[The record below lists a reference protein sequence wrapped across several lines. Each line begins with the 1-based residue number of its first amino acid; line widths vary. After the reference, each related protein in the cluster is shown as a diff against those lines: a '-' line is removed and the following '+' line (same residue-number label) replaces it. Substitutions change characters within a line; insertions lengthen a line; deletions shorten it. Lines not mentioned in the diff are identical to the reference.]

1 MESTLGDRLF
11 VGVLGNRN
19 SGKSTTWN
27 TLFGATVR
35 TGKKAR
41 SLSLYG
47 GECVDVFLAS
57 GSPEERQLYA
67 GEIFDS
73 QDCRIILCSIQ
84 YTEAVRKTLDYVSEN
99 RFDVFV
105 QWLNPGHS
113 DSGESFD
120 RLGLLPWL
128 AGHGATVCIR
138 DGRVAPSDRTE
149 ELRQFIHG
157 WAKSRNL
164 TYPCLGSGQA

>member
-1 MESTLGDRLF
+1 MGDRLF
-11 VGVLGNRN
+11 VGILGNRN

-27 TLFGATVR
+27 TLFNSTVR
-35 TGKKAR
+35 TGKNSR
-41 SLSLYG
+41 TLTLYG
-47 GECVDVFLAS
+47 GDCVEVFLIS

-67 GEIFDS
+67 GDILEK

-84 YTEAVRKTLDYVSEN
+84 YTETVRKTLDYVVGNE
-99 RFDVFV
+99 FDIFA

-113 DSGESFD
+113 DPGENYD

-128 AGHGATVCIR
+128 VGHEATVAIR
-138 DGRVAPSDRTE
+138 DGKGQPQQRSE

-157 WAKSRNL
+157 WAKARNL
-164 TYPCLGSGQA
+164 TFPCP

>member
-1 MESTLGDRLF
+1 MVDRLF

-35 TGKKAR
+35 TGQNSR
-41 SLSLYG
+41 TLTLYG
-47 GECVDVFLAS
+47 GECVDVFLIS

-67 GEIFDS
+67 GDILENQNS
-73 QDCRIILCSIQ
+73 RIILCSMQ
-84 YTEAVRKTLDYVSEN
+84 YIEAVRLTLNYVVESE
-99 RFDVFV
+99 FDIFV

-113 DSGESFD
+113 DVGESFD

-128 AGHGATVCIR
+128 IGHHATFAMR
-138 DGRVAPSDRTE
+138 DGKVSPQPRTE
-149 ELRQFIHG
+149 EIRQFIHG
-157 WAKSRNL
+157 WAKARNL
-164 TYPCLGSGQA
+164 TFQCP